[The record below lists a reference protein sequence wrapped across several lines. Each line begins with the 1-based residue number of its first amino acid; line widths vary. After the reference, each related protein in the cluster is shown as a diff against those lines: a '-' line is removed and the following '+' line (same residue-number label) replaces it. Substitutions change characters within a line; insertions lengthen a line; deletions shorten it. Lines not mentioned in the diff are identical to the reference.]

1 MYLTGSIIGVMLT
14 FAYIGIATANVVC
27 DDGSRAISER
37 SSLFNGIKVGTWSC
51 STNSTPSS
59 SGSGATGGSSK
70 MHILN
75 LCSASCTTHCNEPNG
90 TVPNLH
96 DCRILANYYYAT
108 SGRFVIK
115 KGRYIIW
122 AYDICK
128 CKARSPLFIGAGV
141 VSHVAFHCHWAE
153 HSMAG
158 SCQFRVDLFCVAL
171 VTLKSSG
178 WQPTS
183 LSTLLDP

>member
-1 MYLTGSIIGVMLT
+1 MPCATSKNSNHATFFVLRAVRPLGLRGFFQLSSKRFLESTFSLIQRSFYLLPFSSLFPHLIYCDLTHDMYLTGSIIGVMLT

-96 DCRILANYYYAT
+96 DCRILA
-108 SGRFVIK
+108 K
-115 KGRYIIW
+115 
-122 AYDICK
+122 
-128 CKARSPLFIGAGV
+128 
-141 VSHVAFHCHWAE
+141 
-153 HSMAG
+153 
-158 SCQFRVDLFCVAL
+158 
-171 VTLKSSG
+171 
-178 WQPTS
+178 
-183 LSTLLDP
+183 